1 MMGLFGGKVAVVTG
15 AGSGIGRA
23 TALAFAR
30 EGAKV
35 VITDVNAGQGE
46 ETVQF
51 IRRAEGEAIFIRCDV
66 TQSKE
71 VERMV
76 NNAVTAFGRIDC
88 AFNNAGIQSVHQPV
102 HEFPEDVW
110 DQLLNVNLKGVFL
123 CMKHEIPHM
132 LRQGKGSIVNAASVG
147 GLIGTA
153 GLCAY
158 TASKHGVIGLTKTA
172 ALEYAKQGIRV
183 NAVCPGAINT
193 PMVDKAEMIYP
204 EVRELLTSMHPIGR
218 LGEPDEV
225 AAAVLW
231 LCSDRAS
238 FVTGHSLVID
248 GALTA
253 Q

>member
-1 MMGLFGGKVAVVTG
+1 MGLFDGKVAVVTG

-35 VITDVNAGQGE
+35 VITDVDPDRGE
-46 ETVQF
+46 ETAQF

-71 VERMV
+71 VHQMLH
-76 NNAVTAFGRIDC
+76 NAVATFGRIDC
-88 AFNNAGIQSVHQPV
+88 AFNNAGIQSPHQPV

-123 CMKHEIPHM
+123 CMKHEIRHM
-132 LRQGKGSIVNAASVG
+132 LRQGKGAIVNAASVG

-172 ALEYAKQGIRV
+172 ALEYAKHGIRV

-193 PMVDKAEMIYP
+193 PMVDKAERIYP

>member
-1 MMGLFGGKVAVVTG
+1 MMGLFDGKVAVVTG

-35 VITDVNAGQGE
+35 VITDVDADRGE
-46 ETVQF
+46 ETAQF

-66 TQSKE
+66 TQSEE
-71 VERMV
+71 VELMV
-76 NNAVTAFGRIDC
+76 NNAVTTFGRIDC
-88 AFNNAGIQSVHQPV
+88 AFNNAGIQSPHQPV

-123 CMKHEIPHM
+123 CVKHEIPHM
-132 LRQGKGSIVNAASVG
+132 LRQGKGAIVNAASVG

>member
-1 MMGLFGGKVAVVTG
+1 MMGLFDGKVAVVTG

-35 VITDVNAGQGE
+35 VVTDIDADQGE
-46 ETVQF
+46 ETAQF

-71 VERMV
+71 VHQMLH
-76 NNAVTAFGRIDC
+76 NAVATFGRIDC
-88 AFNNAGIQSVHQPV
+88 AFNNAGIQSPHQPV

-123 CMKHEIPHM
+123 CVKHEIPHM

-204 EVRELLTSMHPIGR
+204 EVRGLLTSMHPIGR

>member
-1 MMGLFGGKVAVVTG
+1 ML
-15 AGSGIGRA
+15 
-23 TALAFAR
+23 
-30 EGAKV
+30 
-35 VITDVNAGQGE
+35 
-46 ETVQF
+46 
-51 IRRAEGEAIFIRCDV
+51 
-66 TQSKE
+66 
-71 VERMV
+71 
-76 NNAVTAFGRIDC
+76 
-88 AFNNAGIQSVHQPV
+88 HQ
-102 HEFPEDVW
+102 W
-110 DQLLNVNLKGVFL
+110 
-123 CMKHEIPHM
+123 
-132 LRQGKGSIVNAASVG
+132 G

-204 EVRELLTSMHPIGR
+204 EVRGLLTSMHPIGR